1 MEFFSNL
8 KIKTRLFLTMI
19 IVSLILLVLTFY
31 TSEKIREA
39 VKSQIPLQIIA
50 ILNSEAS
57 KISATVAS
65 YERTAEYVSNLNSVV
80 QFLSWIE
87 QAPEQVALIEQW
99 KRVLSTPVEGL
110 LMKKMEDTPSDL
122 VEIAILDNDG
132 KTLFRMG
139 PNGKELPYTDTPY
152 EKYVTVKMEDSF
164 ETEGVFKTP
173 VMFQE
178 LEQDYQERVFYVCK
192 PVNHLKKTIGIILVG
207 ISLERLMEAVPMSLT
222 TIGGKSA
229 VVSNDPAQN
238 GFYLAHTE
246 FDNILDPQKNIF
258 LNSAEPELQD
268 HADNIINNK
277 SGFRKFLSG
286 AKSNIFIAA
295 SAIQNTSWVLLSL
308 VDTQGMMGALNNA
321 QNFSLFL
328 IIFGLVVMTGITM
341 VVINGVV
348 KQIRGV
354 SQGLEEISRGR
365 GDLTRRLA
373 IVGKDELTEVSERF
387 NRFIGYIQ
395 RLLLQIQ
402 DVINRLSN
410 MANTISTLTFQSNE
424 SIQNITGNTQRIT
437 KASKDSATTLESTAA
452 AIEEIS
458 ANSQLI
464 AKRSNRAYEES
475 VQNRLKATQGMES
488 VREASTTIKEIERA
502 VGDSSRVLEELKNQS
517 RKIGKIVLT
526 ITAISR
532 QTNLLALNASI
543 EAARAGEQGRGF
555 VVVAANVKKLA
566 GQSAKAAEEI
576 GALIGEIQH
585 KTNKA
590 VDEMGFGREKVQEGV
605 KIINQ
610 AGAYLDEIGM
620 ASESVNVQ
628 VQDISKSSVEQS
640 RNIEAISLSI
650 ENLSITTKT
659 TTREVDGVLTSL
671 KSQRDSIQN
680 MAKITKHLSMVADEL
695 NRMLA
700 HFVLETHELIEEEPE
715 EEVEDIEDAET
726 VEDEEQEEEEE
737 KEEEKKKKEKP
748 SSKAKRKKK
757 EKDKA
762 KAKAKEKKENND
774 KKDKDSDG
782 DEDKEKSDKGSGD
795 KDSKSG

>member
-8 KIKTRLFLTMI
+8 KIKTRLFITMVV
-19 IVSLILLVLTFY
+19 VSLILLGLTFF
-31 TSEKIREA
+31 TSEKIRGA
-39 VKSQIPLQIIA
+39 VKSQIPLQIIT
-50 ILNSEAS
+50 IVNSEAS
-57 KISATVAS
+57 KVAIAISA
-65 YERTAEYVSNLNSVV
+65 YERTCEYLGRLNSMV
-80 QFLSWIE
+80 QYLSWID
-87 QAPEQVALIEQW
+87 QAPQEVQLIEQW
-99 KRVLSTPVEGL
+99 KQVLKAPVSAL
-110 LMKKMEDTPSDL
+110 LSKDEDSLPSDI
-122 VEIAILDNDG
+122 VEIAILTDDG
-132 KTLFRMG
+132 KTIFRMG
-139 PNGKELPYTDTPY
+139 TNGQELALSDTPY
-152 EKYVTVKMEDSF
+152 EKFVNVKMEDTF
-164 ETEGVFKTP
+164 ENEGIYKTP
-173 VMFQE
+173 VVYRDVGDDFR
-178 LEQDYQERVFYVCK
+178 DRTFFICK
-192 PVNHLKKTIGIILVG
+192 PVTHLKKIIGIVVVG
-207 ISLERLMEAVPMSLT
+207 VSLERLLENIPGSL
-222 TIGGKSA
+222 S
-229 VVSNDPAQN
+229 VVSGKTAIVTSDPTQN
-238 GFYLAHTE
+238 GFYLAHSDNE
-246 FDNILDPQKNIF
+246 NILDPQRNIF
-258 LNSAEPELQD
+258 LNSSEPELQD
-268 HADNIINNK
+268 HADKLINSK
-277 SGFRKFLSG
+277 SGFQKFLLG
-286 AKSNIFIAA
+286 EKANIFIAA
-295 SAIQNTSWVLLSL
+295 APIQNTSWVLLSM

-321 QNFSLFL
+321 QKFSLFL

-348 KQIRGV
+348 NQIRGV

-365 GDLTRRLA
+365 GDLTKRLA
-373 IVGKDELTEVSERF
+373 LVGKDELTEVSERF

-410 MANTISTLTFQSNE
+410 MANNISTLTIQSNE
-424 SIQNITGNTQRIT
+424 SIQNIFGNTQRIT
-437 KASKDSATTLESTAA
+437 KASKDSAVTLESTAA

-566 GQSAKAAEEI
+566 EQSAKAAEEI

-590 VDEMGFGREKVQEGV
+590 VEEMGLGREKVQEGV

-640 RNIEAISLSI
+640 KNIEAISLSI

-659 TTREVDGVLTSL
+659 TTREVDGVLDSL

-700 HFVLETHELIEEEPE
+700 HFILESHAIAQAQEMLYEEEDV
-715 EEVEDIEDAET
+715 EEVEDSEEAEAT
-726 VEDEEQEEEEE
+726 EKTEE
-737 KEEEKKKKEKP
+737 KPAGKDKKKPAGEGKPEK
-748 SSKAKRKKK
+748 SGKKK
-757 EKDKA
+757 A
-762 KAKAKEKKENND
+762 
-774 KKDKDSDG
+774 
-782 DEDKEKSDKGSGD
+782 
-795 KDSKSG
+795 